1 MKNIFIVGGNG
12 FAKECYYTLTCTADY
27 GKEITFG
34 GFLGY
39 KTKECGEVDY
49 KTYQHL
55 YKCDVE
61 DYKFGEDDYVIIG
74 SGDVNFRHE
83 IYETLKARGIKFYTL
98 ISYGSFITDSAE
110 IGEACIIVKSAISV
124 NVKIGKCCILN
135 SEVGVGH
142 DAEIGDFNFIAPR
155 TSILGGVKI
164 GNFNSIGT
172 NAVLLP
178 HAKIGNN
185 NKIAPLSAVYR
196 GCKDN
201 CYMIG
206 NPALKEGSTI

>member
-1 MKNIFIVGGNG
+1 MKNIFIVGGSG
-12 FAKECYYTLTCTADY
+12 FARECYNTLIYLADY

-39 KTKECGEVDY
+39 KTKEFGEVNY

-55 YKCDVE
+55 YKGDVD
-61 DYKFGEDDYVIIG
+61 DYEFGEDDYVIIG
-74 SGDVNFRHE
+74 SGDINLRRE
-83 IYETLKARGIKFYTL
+83 IYENLKARGVEFYTL
-98 ISYGSFITDSAE
+98 ISIDSVITETSE
-110 IGEACIIVKSAISV
+110 IGEACILQKSALSV
-124 NVKIGKCCILN
+124 NVKIGKCNILN
-135 SEVGVGH
+135 GGVNVGH
-142 DAEIGDFNFIAPR
+142 DAEIGDFNVIAPR
-155 TSILGGVKI
+155 TTILGGVKI
-164 GNFNSIGT
+164 GDFNSIGT

-206 NPALKEGSTI
+206 NPALKEGSTL